1 MKIQTGGNFGCSL
14 ISQGVAPMDGF
25 VCLILHRFYIRSS
38 SWHQTFIIRAALDYT
53 SLWPP
58 EARFGSPHEFIWV
71 LSEKKTHLDSFIL
84 AGTSDL
90 LVLVFA
96 TSDEWN
102 FKKTRRWVK
111 KNPKMVGQQILH
123 YFLCLFR
130 FFPHLKCCVNYHRHN
145 FFYLCALSSFSAQMC
160 VIQKS
165 LKTSRMIM

>member
-38 SWHQTFIIRAALDYT
+38 SWHQKFIIRAALDYT

-71 LSEKKTHLDSFIL
+71 LSEKKTQTHLYR
-84 AGTSDL
+84 
-90 LVLVFA
+90 LVLAIYWSWYLQRVMNEILK
-96 TSDEWN
+96 SKDETLS
-102 FKKTRRWVK
+102 KE
-111 KNPKMVGQQILH
+111 MVGQQILH

-130 FFPHLKCCVNYHRHN
+130 FFPHLKCCVNYHCHN
-145 FFYLCALSSFSAQMC
+145 FFYLCTLSSFSAQMC